1 MKRRAPAFA
10 AALLVAVAA
19 AGFALPGRA
28 EDSRP
33 AALRDVGIEQR
44 LDSQLPLDAALRDE
58 SGAAVKLGD
67 YFGRRPVI
75 FALVYYKCPML
86 CTLTL
91 NGLVSSLRTLSFDAG
106 QQFDVVAVS
115 FNPDETSEMAAAK
128 KQAVLDEYRRPGAE
142 KGWHF
147 LTGSAESIA
156 RIADAA
162 GFRFKRDEQSGEYAH
177 AAAIMVATPGGR
189 LARYFYGVEYAPRDV
204 RFALIEAAESRI
216 GSVVDQLLL
225 FCYRYDPHSARYT
238 AAVMNLVRV
247 SGVLTALGLGTFMV
261 VFWRRDARAAARPAR
276 AGPR

>member
-1 MKRRAPAFA
+1 
-10 AALLVAVAA
+10 
-19 AGFALPGRA
+19 
-28 EDSRP
+28 
-33 AALRDVGIEQR
+33 
-44 LDSQLPLDAALRDE
+44 
-58 SGAAVKLGD
+58 VKLGD

-115 FNPDETSEMAAAK
+115 FNPDETPEMAAAK
-128 KQAVLDEYRRPGAE
+128 KQTVLDEYRRPGAE

-156 RIADAA
+156 RIAGAA
-162 GFRFKRDEQSGEYAH
+162 GFRYQRDEQSGEFAH

-204 RFALIEAAESRI
+204 RLALVEAAESRI
-216 GSVVDQLLL
+216 GSAVDQLLL
-225 FCYRYDPHSARYT
+225 FCYRYDPHAARYT
-238 AAVMNLVRV
+238 AAVMNLVRL
-247 SGVLTALGLGTFMV
+247 GGALTALGLGTFMV
-261 VFWRRDARAAARPAR
+261 VFFRRDARAGADPSMIR
-276 AGPR
+276 

>member
-1 MKRRAPAFA
+1 MPASVSTVA
-10 AALLVAVAA
+10 AALLAVLAVVSP
-19 AGFALPGRA
+19 LRIRA

-33 AALRDVGIEQR
+33 PALRDVGIEQR
-44 LDSQLPLDAALRDE
+44 LDSELPLDAPLRDE

-115 FNPDETSEMAAAK
+115 FNPDETPELAAAK
-128 KQAVLDEYRRPGAE
+128 KKTVLDEYRRPGAE

-147 LTGSAESIA
+147 LTGNAESIA
-156 RIADAA
+156 RIAAAA
-162 GFRFKRDEQSGEYAH
+162 GFRFKRDEQSGEFAH

-261 VFWRRDARAAARPAR
+261 VFWRRDARAAVRPAK